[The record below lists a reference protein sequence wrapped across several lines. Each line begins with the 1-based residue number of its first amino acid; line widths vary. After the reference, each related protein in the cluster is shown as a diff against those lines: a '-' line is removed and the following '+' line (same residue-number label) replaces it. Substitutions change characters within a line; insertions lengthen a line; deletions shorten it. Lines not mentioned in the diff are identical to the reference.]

1 MPAQLFIK
9 ALCYQADSAHLMT
22 KLATMSH
29 PVWLESRNKTQGR
42 FDILAATPSAIFCS
56 KRDGNPQN
64 WANEQLQRRKLP
76 RAANLPFCGGIIGA
90 LSYDFG
96 LSLHGLDNQD
106 KTAISSELFLGWYDW
121 AIIVDHKACKT
132 LFVSQQTRKDAETT
146 LQQLQKSTPKASN
159 TFKLSDKLGAT
170 FSRSDYEQAFDAV
183 QQYIRAGDCY
193 QINLAQ
199 HYRGGFTG
207 DALELFLRMRERS
220 HSPYCAYLDG
230 GSFELLSFSP
240 ERFIEVRDGKISS
253 EPIKGTSA
261 RHSNSKADRA
271 SALAL
276 MDSSKNQAENLMI
289 VDLLRNDLGKVC
301 TPGSIDVPQLFA
313 LQSFTSVHHLVSKVR
328 GQLSPGHSCID
339 ALMAAFPGG
348 SITGAPKHRAM
359 QIIDELEPDRRSFYC
374 GSLFYASAD
383 GQLDSNILIRSLV
396 CSDGEIHCWGGGGLV
411 ADSQAD
417 SEWQEIDDKI
427 GHLIAEIGA

>member
-1 MPAQLFIK
+1 
-9 ALCYQADSAHLMT
+9 
-22 KLATMSH
+22 
-29 PVWLESRNKTQGR
+29 
-42 FDILAATPSAIFCS
+42 
-56 KRDGNPQN
+56 
-64 WANEQLQRRKLP
+64 
-76 RAANLPFCGGIIGA
+76 
-90 LSYDFG
+90 
-96 LSLHGLDNQD
+96 
-106 KTAISSELFLGWYDW
+106 
-121 AIIVDHKACKT
+121 
-132 LFVSQQTRKDAETT
+132 
-146 LQQLQKSTPKASN
+146 
-159 TFKLSDKLGAT
+159 
-170 FSRSDYEQAFDAV
+170 
-183 QQYIRAGDCY
+183 
-193 QINLAQ
+193 
-199 HYRGGFTG
+199 
-207 DALELFLRMRERS
+207 
-220 HSPYCAYLDG
+220 
-230 GSFELLSFSP
+230 
-240 ERFIEVRDGKISS
+240 
-253 EPIKGTSA
+253 
-261 RHSNSKADRA
+261 
-271 SALAL
+271 